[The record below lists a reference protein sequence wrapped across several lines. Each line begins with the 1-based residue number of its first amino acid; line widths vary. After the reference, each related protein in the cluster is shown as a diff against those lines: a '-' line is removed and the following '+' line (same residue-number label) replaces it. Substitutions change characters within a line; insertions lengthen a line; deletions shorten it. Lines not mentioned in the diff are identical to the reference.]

1 MLMCQGKESIKL
13 WTTSESR
20 EVQYGESVVLY
31 YYYYYYY
38 DDDDDDEQLM
48 NV

>member
-1 MLMCQGKESIKL
+1 MCQGKESIKL

-20 EVQYGESVVLY
+20 EVEYGESVVLY

-38 DDDDDDEQLM
+38 YCYDEQLM
-48 NV
+48 NVWMLQ

>member
-13 WTTSESR
+13 WTISESR

-31 YYYYYYY
+31 YYYY
-38 DDDDDDEQLM
+38 DDDDQLM
-48 NV
+48 NVWMLK